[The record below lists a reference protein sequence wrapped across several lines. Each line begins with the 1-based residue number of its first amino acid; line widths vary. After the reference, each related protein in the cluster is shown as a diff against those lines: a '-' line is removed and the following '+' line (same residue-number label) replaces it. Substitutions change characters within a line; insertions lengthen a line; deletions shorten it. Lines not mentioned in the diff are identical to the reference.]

1 MEEEPAFRRAHLL
14 MLRVW
19 QEDLGEG
26 KTEWRGKLQS
36 VADGESRYFRNW
48 AGLVAALE
56 EMMQQP
62 EKSQALEHQEPG

>member
-1 MEEEPAFRRAHLL
+1 MEQELPFRRGQLY

-19 QEDLGEG
+19 LEELGDG
-26 KTEWRGKLQS
+26 KTEWRGKLQC
-36 VADGESRYFRNW
+36 VANGESRYFRNW

-62 EKSQALEHQEPG
+62 EKSQALKEPG